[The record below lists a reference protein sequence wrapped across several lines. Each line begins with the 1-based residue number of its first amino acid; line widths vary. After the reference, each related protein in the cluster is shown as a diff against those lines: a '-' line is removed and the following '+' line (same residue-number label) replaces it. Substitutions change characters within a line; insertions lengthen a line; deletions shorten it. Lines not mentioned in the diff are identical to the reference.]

1 MHPSYKPYF
10 DNPAMFNLKGT
21 AAGLISPQPAEKR
34 PAQSEEGTQYAWCS
48 AYIIVDATY
57 GTRKNFIS

>member
-21 AAGLISPQPAEKR
+21 AAGLISPQPAEKS
-34 PAQSEEGTQYAWCS
+34 PTQSEEGTSMLGALLYHC
-48 AYIIVDATY
+48 
-57 GTRKNFIS
+57 